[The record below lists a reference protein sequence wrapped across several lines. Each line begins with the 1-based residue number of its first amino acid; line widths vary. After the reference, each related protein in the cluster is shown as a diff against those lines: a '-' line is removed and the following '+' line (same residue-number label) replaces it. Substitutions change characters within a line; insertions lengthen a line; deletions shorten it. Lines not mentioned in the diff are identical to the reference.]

1 MNFIIPFFALL
12 FIGVMFFIIARFD
25 RSYVGFL
32 LLAIASS
39 LMIYWVKEFKRL
51 IIFQNS
57 ENTPTTLEEK
67 NWIYDLIQ
75 GNHETV
81 FVAEVP
87 GPEDQIDVKLRE
99 GTLYIR
105 GGHNFAKDIL
115 LKSTSDM
122 TISDCKYRNGVLTLR
137 IQML

>member
-1 MNFIIPFFALL
+1 
-12 FIGVMFFIIARFD
+12 MFFIIARLD

-32 LLAIASS
+32 LLAVTSS
-39 LMIYWVKEFKRL
+39 LMIYWVREFKRL

-57 ENTPTTLEEK
+57 ENIPANVEEK

-75 GNHETV
+75 GDHETI

-87 GPEDQIDVKLRE
+87 GPEDQIDVRLRQ
-99 GTLYIR
+99 GVLHIKA
-105 GGHNFAKDIL
+105 GHNFSKDVL
-115 LKSTSDM
+115 LKSTSHM
-122 TISDCKYRNGVLTLR
+122 TISDCKYTNGVLTLR

>member
-1 MNFIIPFFALL
+1 
-12 FIGVMFFIIARFD
+12 MFFITARLD
-25 RSYVGFL
+25 QSYFGFL
-32 LLAIASS
+32 FLAIASS

-57 ENTPTTLEEK
+57 ENTPAAFEEK

-75 GNHETV
+75 GDHETV

-87 GPEDQIDVKLRE
+87 GPEDQIDVRLRE
-99 GTLYIR
+99 GILYIK

-122 TISDCKYRNGVLTLR
+122 TISDCKYTNGVLTLR

>member
-1 MNFIIPFFALL
+1 
-12 FIGVMFFIIARFD
+12 MFFIIARLD

-32 LLAIASS
+32 LLAVTSS
-39 LMIYWVKEFKRL
+39 LMIYWLREFKRL
-51 IIFQNS
+51 INFQIS
-57 ENTPTTLEEK
+57 ENTPTNIEEK

-75 GNHETV
+75 GDHETI

-87 GPEDQIDVKLRE
+87 GPEDQIDVRVRQGILHIKA
-99 GTLYIR
+99 
-105 GGHNFAKDIL
+105 GHNFSKDIL

-122 TISDCKYRNGVLTLR
+122 TISDCKYTNGVLTLK